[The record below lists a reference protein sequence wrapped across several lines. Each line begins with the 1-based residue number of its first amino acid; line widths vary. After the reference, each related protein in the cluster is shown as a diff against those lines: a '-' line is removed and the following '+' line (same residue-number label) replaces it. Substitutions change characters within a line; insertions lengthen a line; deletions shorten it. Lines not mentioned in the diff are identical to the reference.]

1 MFVQTQKYELP
12 PHTTQLH
19 RSNIF
24 IVTMLSSLLYL
35 AIDGSDVVPKERI
48 TIITPDMI
56 KVGVGFQTFLFQIQ
70 QLILFRT
77 LSTHHLFTEFF
88 FKHQN
93 EIQSSFYFSTIIFC
107 LGHSIQCFASLIQIL
122 RRINVDDKNKI
133 ESDFIRHLFRCIT
146 QCLKYDCFLQ
156 LLILLAP

>member
-56 KVGVGFQTFLFQIQ
+56 KVGVGF
-70 QLILFRT
+70 
-77 LSTHHLFTEFF
+77 
-88 FKHQN
+88 
-93 EIQSSFYFSTIIFC
+93 
-107 LGHSIQCFASLIQIL
+107 
-122 RRINVDDKNKI
+122 
-133 ESDFIRHLFRCIT
+133 
-146 QCLKYDCFLQ
+146 
-156 LLILLAP
+156 